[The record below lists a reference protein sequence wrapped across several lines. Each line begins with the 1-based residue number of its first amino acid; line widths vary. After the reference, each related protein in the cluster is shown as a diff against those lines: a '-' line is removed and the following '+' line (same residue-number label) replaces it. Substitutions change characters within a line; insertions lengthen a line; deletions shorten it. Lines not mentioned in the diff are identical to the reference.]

1 MLGRDFHGWGTHT
14 NLPTWQSKEKNS
26 RIFFT
31 LNVQMLKY
39 GKEMDQFCIVQR
51 DSEVE

>member
-1 MLGRDFHGWGTHT
+1 MLGRDFHDWVTRM
-14 NLPTWQSKEKNS
+14 NLPTWQSKERNS

-39 GKEMDQFCIVQR
+39 GKQMDPFYIFQR
-51 DSEVE
+51 ESKVE